1 MPNRPSSQTKN
12 TKIQTSAFSNAPE
25 RGIFESH
32 PSVVQSKNKNSEQLD
47 LKASFIQAEKYGHHL
62 SKTNLAN
69 QLAPAAVQSKPDNQP
84 VQAQYRYVSNRDRR
98 GKYKI
103 GRQVNHGPTMGLDG
117 NQRQKLVQHY
127 GDGNRVLKRL
137 NQYNASHSTYVR
149 AAQSAGRQLTP
160 QERTAQNTNTNA
172 SNASI
177 NHIIASGTGQNIIN
191 HETLRFN
198 QGVNRFNQAQ
208 AQAQGQQG
216 QLTPPQVIA
225 QRQRIGRGI
234 AEQAASVGR
243 IQGYN
248 KAIINERENEP
259 LNNHQTTG
267 RIYGNN
273 QQGNGLNV
281 KTTAN
286 RALTH
291 TLTAF
296 QGGNQA
302 NRLQAYRDVL
312 KMTFDSPGNIRV
324 GDDYGNNQVS
334 TGFDA
339 PLNQNGVPTERA
351 DNLLAAHQIYAPNRL
366 LTDNQLFSRDTAGN
380 RLSSSHL

>member
-1 MPNRPSSQTKN
+1 MKN
-12 TKIQTSAFSNAPE
+12 TKTQTSAFSNAPE

-84 VQAQYRYVSNRDRR
+84 IQAQYRYVSNRDRIV
-98 GKYKI
+98 GNYQI
-103 GRQVNHGPTMGLDG
+103 GRQVNHGPTADLND
-117 NQRQKLVQHY
+117 NQQQQLIQHY
-127 GDGNRVLKRL
+127 GNGNSVLKRL
-137 NQYNASHSTYVR
+137 NQYDSSHSTYVR

-160 QERTAQNTNTNA
+160 QERTAQNTNINA

-208 AQAQGQQG
+208 AQGQQGQQG
-216 QLTPPQVIA
+216 QLTPQQVIA
-225 QRQRIGRGI
+225 QRGLGI

-248 KAIINERENEP
+248 RAIINERNNEP

-267 RIYGNN
+267 RIYGND
-273 QQGNGLNV
+273 QRRNGLNV
-281 KTTAN
+281 GTTGN

-296 QGGNQA
+296 QGGNPQ
-302 NRLQAYRDVL
+302 NRLRAYRDVL

-324 GDDYGNNQVS
+324 GDNYGNNQVS

-351 DNLLAAHQIYAPNRL
+351 NRLLAAHQTYAPNRL
-366 LTDNQLFSRDTAGN
+366 LTDNQLFSHDMAGN